1 MLTEEQIIKAKELI
15 KKLEEAYNAYYDTS
29 KGMPYDIDKT
39 LRESA
44 ICIENALAEINR
56 QKAEIEQLKRDAKYS
71 EEFKKIVEQYTGG
84 KQ

>member
-1 MLTEEQIIKAKELI
+1 MTDNEIIKA
-15 KKLEEAYNAYYDTS
+15 LECCVDGTSEACLECVLALT
-29 KGMPYDIDKT
+29 PYPGCKT
-39 LRESA
+39 MIA
-44 ICIENALAEINR
+44 NHALALINR